1 MDNGIGPAGHPDA
14 VDGADAACVDE
25 PGRASRLA
33 RMSHLLALIA
43 AEEETLR
50 ELPMPPVAYGLL
62 ALAGFGLLLAVL
74 WSFRGTAQKIRDV
87 EQTVASNPQHAPRD
101 HGTHH

>member
-1 MDNGIGPAGHPDA
+1 
-14 VDGADAACVDE
+14 
-25 PGRASRLA
+25 
-33 RMSHLLALIA
+33 MSHMLALIA

-62 ALAGFGLLLAVL
+62 ALVGFGLLLAIL

-87 EQTVASNPQHAPRD
+87 GQTAADNPSHAPGD